1 MSDFITFMKRHRV
14 KKGAPFTYVGM
25 SSPKGC
31 FNIPESDQD
40 IFFSLYNKH
49 VFIDKKDCDLIEKH
63 DTLSCFLFDLDFKM
77 EYLPLTFF

>member
-40 IFFSLYNKH
+40 IFFSLYNKQSSC
-49 VFIDKKDCDLIEKH
+49 VVWMIE
-63 DTLSCFLFDLDFKM
+63 
-77 EYLPLTFF
+77 